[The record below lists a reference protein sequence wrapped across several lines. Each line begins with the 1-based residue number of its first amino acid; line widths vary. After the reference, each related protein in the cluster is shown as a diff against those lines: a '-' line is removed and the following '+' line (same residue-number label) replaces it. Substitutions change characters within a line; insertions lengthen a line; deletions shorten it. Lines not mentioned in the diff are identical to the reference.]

1 MTCFWDSILS
11 VLNNDDFRI
20 ISPSTK
26 KMSNKIFVI
35 FLKNNNTKTVD
46 IIWNNEKLTKQQ
58 MEENFEHVKD
68 FDQNSIKNGYLCST
82 CDPFLLLVSYL
93 FKVNIDH
100 NYRGYLMQYRVTN
113 ARKTLKFSSNSGHFS
128 VA

>member
-26 KMSNKIFVI
+26 KMSNKKFVI

-82 CDPFLLLVSYL
+82 CDPFLLLVSL
-93 FKVNIDH
+93 
-100 NYRGYLMQYRVTN
+100 N
-113 ARKTLKFSSNSGHFS
+113 ARLSTILKIS
-128 VA
+128 